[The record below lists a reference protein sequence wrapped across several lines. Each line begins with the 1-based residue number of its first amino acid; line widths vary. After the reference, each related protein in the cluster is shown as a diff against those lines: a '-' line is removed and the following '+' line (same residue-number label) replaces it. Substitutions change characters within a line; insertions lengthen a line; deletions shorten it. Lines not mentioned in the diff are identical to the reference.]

1 MESNCSNY
9 YDFLKKNTYNKM
21 KRKLNLFQIK
31 AEYNIV
37 YNFLINPIIVR
48 AFIQKEMKNVFFQT
62 SFSNKKNDN
71 EINKYMTNLKNN
83 GYNTFSIPNNEK
95 KGQYF
100 LFKVKSIFNEN
111 YYNHSIY
118 ILRFIKVE
126 NENNNNNLS
135 KNNSDKIA
143 DIVISFYT
151 DINDNSTILI
161 NELYTNLSDSLFIQF
176 NQIVHLFYEKLAK
189 FTKEKVTK
197 FLCFESIL
205 IPKNMQKIFNYLY
218 SCKIFHNKKF
228 QIKKIQKDK
237 EDMEISC
244 QIGSLF
250 PVNICETKLFI
261 RSLSN
266 NSCLV
271 EIVNWMNT
279 SDFTTQGKL
288 LNIKSIISLFLK
300 TLRCR
305 INSEGKDTS
314 KEININK

>member
-1 MESNCSNY
+1 MESNFSNY

-31 AEYNIV
+31 AEFNMI
-37 YNFLINPIIVR
+37 YNFLINPNILR
-48 AFIQKEMKNVFFQT
+48 AFIQKEMNNNFFKT
-62 SFSNKKNDN
+62 SFSDHKNDN
-71 EINKYMTNLKNN
+71 EINKYITN
-83 GYNTFSIPNNEK
+83 GYNIFILPNNDK
-95 KGQYF
+95 NGQNF
-100 LFKVKSIFNEN
+100 VFKVKSIFNEN
-111 YYNHSIY
+111 YYNHSIF
-118 ILRFIKVE
+118 ILRFIKE
-126 NENNNNNLS
+126 EIDNNNNI
-135 KNNSDKIA
+135 NNSDKIV

-161 NELYTNLSDSLFIQF
+161 NELYTNLSDSLFIKF

-189 FTKEKVTK
+189 FTKEKVNK

-205 IPKNMQKIFNYLY
+205 ISKNMQNVFNYLY
-218 SCKIFHNKKF
+218 SCKIFHNEKF
-228 QIKKIQKDK
+228 QITKIQKDK

-271 EIVNWMNT
+271 EIVNWMNI